1 MSSRGFTFVV
11 YGVYC
16 LVSSCQLS
24 QTTKLG
30 QLSSENSAKNKS
42 SHYVLY
48 VFQLLFFQINCTQ
61 YSLNKN
67 KTIKMAFSRLARFAV
82 QCKHL
87 TKHQEHFIPRRS
99 ATTTPTGAILPEP
112 EKTPFGLLGIVCAV
126 VPGLLIG
133 AAISKN
139 IANFLEE
146 NELFVPSDDDDDD
159 D

>member
-1 MSSRGFTFVV
+1 
-11 YGVYC
+11 
-16 LVSSCQLS
+16 
-24 QTTKLG
+24 
-30 QLSSENSAKNKS
+30 
-42 SHYVLY
+42 
-48 VFQLLFFQINCTQ
+48 
-61 YSLNKN
+61 
-67 KTIKMAFSRLARFAV
+67 MAILRLSRLVA
-82 QCKHL
+82 QSKNL
-87 TKHQEHFIPRRS
+87 TKFENVVQRRT

-112 EKTPFGLLGIVCAV
+112 EKTPGGLLGIVLAV

>member
-1 MSSRGFTFVV
+1 
-11 YGVYC
+11 
-16 LVSSCQLS
+16 
-24 QTTKLG
+24 
-30 QLSSENSAKNKS
+30 
-42 SHYVLY
+42 
-48 VFQLLFFQINCTQ
+48 
-61 YSLNKN
+61 
-67 KTIKMAFSRLARFAV
+67 MAIFRLSRLMA
-82 QCKHL
+82 QSKNL
-87 TKHQEHFIPRRS
+87 TRHENVIQRRT

-112 EKTPFGLLGIVCAV
+112 EKSPGGLFGIVLAV

>member
-1 MSSRGFTFVV
+1 MVIFR
-11 YGVYC
+11 
-16 LVSSCQLS
+16 LK
-24 QTTKLG
+24 KLIG
-30 QLSSENSAKNKS
+30 QPAN
-42 SHYVLY
+42 
-48 VFQLLFFQINCTQ
+48 LLKQKVI
-61 YSLNKN
+61 
-67 KTIKMAFSRLARFAV
+67 
-82 QCKHL
+82 
-87 TKHQEHFIPRRS
+87 IPRRS

-112 EKTPFGLLGIVCAV
+112 EKQPLGLLGIVFTV

>member
-1 MSSRGFTFVV
+1 MIIPR
-11 YGVYC
+11 
-16 LVSSCQLS
+16 L
-24 QTTKLG
+24 
-30 QLSSENSAKNKS
+30 
-42 SHYVLY
+42 
-48 VFQLLFFQINCTQ
+48 
-61 YSLNKN
+61 
-67 KTIKMAFSRLARFAV
+67 SRLV
-82 QCKHL
+82 IQ
-87 TKHQEHFIPRRS
+87 TKNLSRPEHNIQIRS

-112 EKTPFGLLGIVCAV
+112 EKKPFGLLSIIAAV